1 MDTLGITL
9 RSGITH
15 EESLFG
21 STDEDVGSFQITDHA
36 GAYQQASKSSARGPE
51 HGKADI
57 VRRYGHHLVVSFAGE
72 VLKLL
77 LVVDH

>member
-21 STDEDVGSFQITDHA
+21 STNEDVGSFQIAIDA
-36 GAYQQASKSSARGPE
+36 GAYQQASESLARGPE

-57 VRRYGHHLVVSFAGE
+57 IRRYGHHVVVSFDAG
-72 VLKLL
+72 VFKFL